1 MPKEPGHKAL
11 VTLSWVDRTFEYDKI
26 TVPFPSVG
34 ITAEAVRAIAVASGI
49 TLERDEHVRLER
61 LVEGRIF
68 NVCGFTSFGADA
80 NDNVVP
86 TRARPEALRVAEI
99 ARDLVA
105 ALDRFDV
112 VNDGRGKNNL
122 EHSISRAK
130 GADPREVIQAVADLY
145 SRFVPTAARE
155 NKLGR
160 AVFMADLRE
169 QVLKPALSKHPS
181 PPEQQLSEGLLRK
194 FLAAVDV
201 NVLRPLDRIGIE
213 PPDGSLPIR
222 RRKKS
227 KALNAALI
235 RGGSD
240 TEDGIDKAIKRDLRA
255 YDAECAAAT
264 EYWSRALGRARPTVG
279 RTKLPG

>member
-1 MPKEPGHKAL
+1 MSRAPSREPF
-11 VTLSWVDRTFEYDKI
+11 VTLSWVDRTFEDGI
-26 TVPFPSVG
+26 TMPFPSVG
-34 ITAEAVRAIAVASGI
+34 ITANAVTEIAGATGI

-68 NVCGFTSFGADA
+68 NVCGFTSLGADA

-112 VNDGRGKNNL
+112 VTNGRGKGNL
-122 EHSISRAK
+122 EHHIRRAK
-130 GADPREVIQAVADLY
+130 GVDPRELVLAVADMY

-155 NKLGR
+155 KQLGR

-181 PPEQQLSEGLLRK
+181 LPEQPLSVAVLRK

-201 NVLRPLDRIGIE
+201 YVLRPLDRMGIA
-213 PPDGSLPIR
+213 PPCGSLPIR

-227 KALNAALI
+227 KALSAAII

-255 YDAECAAAT
+255 YDAECEAAS
-264 EYWSRALGRARPTVG
+264 EYWSRALAHAGPTVG